1 MKPDKVSVACPH
13 CGNVQLEPRDGYST
27 VCKKCRQHFRL
38 GEVAQT
44 KSVPV
49 AKRQEKPHNTREV
62 TCFQCGTV
70 LSVAEGAES
79 TMCKRCSSHIDLRDY
94 VINQAVSKN
103 FRTHGSFT
111 IGEKGNVFNTE
122 AEVGDAVIRGRF
134 LGKLNAHRTLTLY
147 SPTEFKGTFKAGL
160 LIVPEGVKLL
170 WTKALEVHSVD
181 IAGELVSN
189 FNIPGTVI
197 LRASAHLFG
206 DVQAANLIMEP
217 GAVLVGHI
225 KIGSPAAKSATVP
238 IHAATPT
245 PVPVSE
251 PLDVTIDLTPT
262 EEVQSAEPVE
272 LPGMEVKPK
281 RPATRK
287 SPAKPKKRETDA

>member
-1 MKPDKVSVACPH
+1 
-13 CGNVQLEPRDGYST
+13 
-27 VCKKCRQHFRL
+27 
-38 GEVAQT
+38 
-44 KSVPV
+44 
-49 AKRQEKPHNTREV
+49 
-62 TCFQCGTV
+62 
-70 LSVAEGAES
+70 VAEGAES

-134 LGKLNAHRTLTLY
+134 LGKLNAHRTFTLY
-147 SPTEFKGTFKAGL
+147 TPTEFKGTFKAGM
-160 LIVPEGVKLL
+160 LIIPEGVKLL

-206 DVQAANLIMEP
+206 DVQAAHLIMEP
-217 GAVLVGHI
+217 GAVLVGQV
-225 KIGSPAAKSATVP
+225 KIGAPSAKTTTAPA
-238 IHAATPT
+238 ITPQT
-245 PVPVSE
+245 PEPAPVSVPQQIE
-251 PLDVTIDLTPT
+251 ATIDLEPT
-262 EEVQSAEPVE
+262 EEPQSAEAVE
-272 LPGMEVKPK
+272 LPGMDV
-281 RPATRK
+281 RPAKAPRK
-287 SPAKPKKRETDA
+287 APARPRKKASESSGPS